1 MQFASEL
8 AQVGG
13 FTVLND
19 VVFNQ
24 VVVRCQSD
32 ELTER
37 ACARI
42 QALRE
47 CWVGNSTWKGSRVIR
62 ISVCSWA
69 TTAADVT
76 RSVRSFEQALRD
88 VAASSQS

>member
-1 MQFASEL
+1 M
-8 AQVGG
+8 
-13 FTVLND
+13 LNE

-24 VVVRCQSD
+24 VIVRCETD
-32 ELTER
+32 ELTDR

-47 CWVGNSTWKGSRVIR
+47 CWVGGSVWKGERVIR
-62 ISVCSWA
+62 VSVCSWA
-69 TTAADVT
+69 TTEVDVE

-88 VAASSQS
+88 VESE